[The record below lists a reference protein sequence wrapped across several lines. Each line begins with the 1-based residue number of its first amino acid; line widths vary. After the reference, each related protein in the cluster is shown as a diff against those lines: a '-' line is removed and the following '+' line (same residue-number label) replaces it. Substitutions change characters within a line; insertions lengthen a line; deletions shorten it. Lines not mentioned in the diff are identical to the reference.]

1 MNDSIKRDDELDS
14 LRESGHRLAGIMAE
28 VPSMAVPGVSTRE
41 IGDRIEEMIRKEGG
55 IPIFKGYGAESGHPF
70 PAAAC
75 VSLNDEVVHGIP
87 SPDRVLREGDLL
99 KIDMGMRFH
108 GMVSDMARTFPV
120 GAVSEDATRLLE
132 TTKESLDRG
141 ISKIRSGARLSD
153 FARAVQSHVEGRGYS
168 VVRDLVG
175 HGVGRELHEDPQIP
189 NYFLKGM
196 DNFSFRKGM
205 TVALEPMV
213 NASHFAIRVAP
224 DGWTYLTRDGS
235 LSAHFEDT
243 IIVTERG
250 AEIVTRLKQQEV

>member
-1 MNDSIKRDDELDS
+1 MNDSIKRDDELES
-14 LRESGHRLAGIMAE
+14 LRESGLRLAGIMSE
-28 VPSMAVPGVSTRE
+28 IPSLAVPGVSTKT

-55 IPIFKGYGAESGHPF
+55 VPIFKGYGAESGRPF

-87 SPDRVLREGDLL
+87 SSGRILREGDLL

-120 GAVSEDATRLLE
+120 GAVSADAKKLLE

-153 FARAVQSHVEGRGYS
+153 FAHAVQSHVEGRGYS

-205 TVALEPMV
+205 SVALEPMV
-213 NASHFAIRVAP
+213 NAGHFAIRVAP
-224 DGWTYLTRDGS
+224 DGWTYLTKDGS

-243 IIVTERG
+243 VIVTERG
-250 AEIVTRLKQQEV
+250 AEIVTRIQ